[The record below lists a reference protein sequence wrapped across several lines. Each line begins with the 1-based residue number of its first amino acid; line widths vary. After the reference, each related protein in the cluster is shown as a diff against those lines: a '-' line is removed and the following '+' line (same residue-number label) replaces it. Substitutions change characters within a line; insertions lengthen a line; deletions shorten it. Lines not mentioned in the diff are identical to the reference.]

1 MGTLG
6 TTADELERRLCE
18 ILRLSARW
26 DALVLLDEADSVLAE
41 RSSNSTVERNAMV
54 SVMLRLVEYHHG
66 ILFLTSNRIESID
79 PAFRTRITLSLRYES
94 LDWEGRARVW
104 KNLLM
109 KSNQGLDSL
118 DVKALAK
125 TELNGREV
133 KNALRLAMALAAEE
147 GACLSQDLLL
157 EMASIVYGHNGAME
171 TGLEEEKAKSN
182 GCFSS
187 WWR

>member
-1 MGTLG
+1 MGILG

-18 ILRLSARW
+18 ILRLSARL

-54 SVMLRLVEYHHG
+54 SVMLRLVEYHRG
-66 ILFLTSNRIESID
+66 ILFLTSNKIESID
-79 PAFRTRITLSLRYES
+79 PAFRTRITLALRYDS
-94 LDWEGRARVW
+94 LDLEGRTQVW
-104 KNLLM
+104 KNLLT

-118 DVKALAK
+118 DVKALAT

-133 KNALRLAMALAAEE
+133 KNALHLAMALAAEE
-147 GACLSQDLLL
+147 GGCLSQDLLL
-157 EMASIVYGHNGAME
+157 EMASSVYGHKGVME
-171 TGLEEEKAKSN
+171 KGLKEEKAKSN

-187 WWR
+187 W